1 MEIAIQ
7 NVSMTYQNG
16 RQALK
21 DLNLTLRAP
30 SLVGLLGPNGS
41 GKTTLIKLANG
52 LLTPTMGN
60 ILIDGMPVG
69 TETKKIVSYLPD
81 HNFLT
86 QWMSVDQM
94 IKYFSDLSADFNFDR
109 ADAVL

>member
-30 SLVGLLGPNGS
+30 SLVGLLGPNGA
-41 GKTTLIKLANG
+41 GKSTLMKL
-52 LLTPTMGN
+52 
-60 ILIDGMPVG
+60 
-69 TETKKIVSYLPD
+69 
-81 HNFLT
+81 
-86 QWMSVDQM
+86 
-94 IKYFSDLSADFNFDR
+94 
-109 ADAVL
+109 

>member
-30 SLVGLLGPNGS
+30 SLVGLLGPNGA
-41 GKTTLIKLANG
+41 GKSTLMK
-52 LLTPTMGN
+52 LLTAALLPTAGQV
-60 ILIDGMPVG
+60 LIDGSP
-69 TETKKIVSYLPD
+69 LP
-81 HNFLT
+81 
-86 QWMSVDQM
+86 
-94 IKYFSDLSADFNFDR
+94 
-109 ADAVL
+109 